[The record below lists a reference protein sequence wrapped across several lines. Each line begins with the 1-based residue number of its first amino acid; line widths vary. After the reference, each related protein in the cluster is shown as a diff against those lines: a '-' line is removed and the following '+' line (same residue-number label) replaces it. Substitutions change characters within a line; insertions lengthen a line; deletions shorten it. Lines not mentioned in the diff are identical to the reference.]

1 MSLTLSRRAFLAT
14 AAAALVVPFTVR
26 GTAKVA
32 SQPTTLNAYL
42 RIDADGAVTIISPV
56 SEMGQGTHTAHAA
69 IIADELGVDISRV
82 RVTVPQQPAPEYRL
96 FFGQMRSV
104 GSFGVRKWIEPLRK
118 SAAQA
123 RTVLTQAAA
132 TRWGEDAA
140 TLTVDDGA
148 VLDPASGRRAAFA
161 ELVADAALLPLP
173 EEPALRP
180 AATRRYVGK
189 AVPRID
195 TAAKIDGS
203 AVYGIDVRLPDM
215 LHGAVRLA
223 PVFGAEVDSI
233 DAASAPGAIAVAEVP
248 GGAVVI
254 AESWWKAKRL
264 ADGLAIT
271 WKPTPHDQVSS
282 DDISRRLRAGL
293 DADSAPA
300 AVTRGDAAARL
311 GAAARVVEADYEVPF
326 LTHVSMEPITCAA
339 QVSDSRCEVWMSTQG
354 HDVVREALE
363 AVTGLPAERIFIN
376 TTYLGGGFG
385 RKTHG
390 EIAQQAVLASR
401 AVGGRP
407 VKVVWSREDD
417 VRQGQYRPAM
427 AARLRA
433 ALDADGRLTAMH
445 ARLSGPMMGREY
457 AHVTIRDN
465 MDFFSHD
472 VLRTQKYVASDFLL
486 DHHEVP
492 VPPSLC
498 PWRAVSASQNGFFL
512 EAFIDEVAHAA
523 RQDPLAFRKALLADH
538 PSHVAVLESVERR
551 SNWGTPL
558 PGPNWGR
565 GVAIVESYGS
575 RCAQVAEVEMVDD
588 RPVVRRVVLALDCGE
603 AVNPGQVETQMV
615 GSVIDALGPA
625 LRCQVTLRDGRAEQ
639 SNFDDYPI
647 LRIDEVPQIDV
658 EIVDTGAPI
667 GGVGEP
673 GLPPTAPA
681 VANAIFAA
689 TGRRRRQTPLG
700 QA

>member
-1 MSLTLSRRAFLAT
+1 MTLSLSRRGFLAGST
-14 AAAALVVPFTVR
+14 AALVVPFLVR
-26 GTAKVA
+26 GVAKA
-32 SQPTTLNAYL
+32 ETQARAMTAYL
-42 RIDADGAVTIISPV
+42 RIEADGTVTIISPV
-56 SEMGQGTHTAHAA
+56 SEMGQGTHTGHAA
-69 IIADELGVDISRV
+69 IIADELGVDIARV
-82 RVTVPQQPAPEYRL
+82 RVTVPQQPAPEFRL

-104 GSFGVRKWIEPLRK
+104 GSFGVRAWIEPLRK

-123 RTVLTQAAA
+123 RMVLAQAAA
-132 TRWGEDAA
+132 ARWDVAA
-140 TLTVDDGA
+140 DTLTVEEGT
-148 VLDPASGRRAAFA
+148 VLDAASGRRTAFEDLIA
-161 ELVADAALLPLP
+161 EASLLPLP
-173 EEPALRP
+173 EEPLLRP
-180 AATRRYVGK
+180 ADTRRYVGK

-195 TAAKIDGS
+195 TAAKTDGS
-203 AVYGIDVRLPDM
+203 AIYGIDVRLPDM
-215 LHGAVRLA
+215 LHGAVRLS
-223 PVFGAEVDSI
+223 PVYGAEVERI
-233 DAASAPGAIAVAEVP
+233 DTDSAPGAVAVVEVP

-254 AESWWKAKRL
+254 AESWWKAKQL

-271 WKPTPHDQVSS
+271 WKPTPHDSISS
-282 DDISRRLRAGL
+282 EDISRQLRSGL
-293 DADSAPA
+293 DVDTAPA
-300 AVTRGDAAARL
+300 AVSRGDV
-311 GAAARVVEADYEVPF
+311 GAQLSRADRVVEADYEVPF

-339 QVSDSRCEVWMSTQG
+339 QVSDSRCEVWLSTQG

-363 AVTGLPAERIFIN
+363 EVTGLPAKNIFIN

-417 VRQGQYRPAM
+417 VQQGQYRPVM
-427 AARLRA
+427 ATRMRA
-433 ALDADGRLTAMH
+433 ALDADGRMTAMH
-445 ARLSGPMMGREY
+445 VRLSGPMMGREY
-457 AHVTIRDN
+457 SHITIRDN
-465 MDFFSHD
+465 VDLFSHD
-472 VLRTQKYVASDFLL
+472 VLRTQRYVAGDYLL

-492 VPPSLC
+492 VPPSTC

-523 RQDPLAFRKALLADH
+523 GQDPLIFRKEHLMDH
-538 PSHVAVLESVERR
+538 PSHIAVLESVERR

-575 RCAQVAEVEMVDD
+575 RCAQVAEVEMVDG
-588 RPVVRRVVLALDCGE
+588 RPIVRRVVLAIDCGE
-603 AVNPGQVETQMV
+603 AVNPGQVEAQMT

-625 LRCQVTLRDGRAEQ
+625 LRCQVTLKDGRAEQ
-639 SNFDDYPI
+639 SNFDSYPI
-647 LRIDEVPQIDV
+647 LRIDEVPEIDV
-658 EIVDTGAPI
+658 EIVNTGAPI

-689 TGRRRRQTPLG
+689 TGQRLRETPFDS
-700 QA
+700 A